1 MKRHLM
7 AIILVAATATLP
19 GSAWADDEDAPGRAV
34 ARISVLHGDVSVQR
48 GDSGDWV
55 AAAVNAPLLAEDR
68 VLTGPGSRAEIQLDW
83 SNLVRLSSNSEA
95 RLADLQ
101 NQRYQIEVARGT
113 VTFRVLRDS
122 QADIEISTPSV
133 AVRPSERGIYRVTV
147 NEDGTSEITVRQGE
161 AEVFTPSGS
170 EQIQDGQTMLARGN
184 PSDPEFQIV
193 QARGPDDFDRWSD
206 SRDRELERAAADTY
220 RYVDRSVYGAE
231 DLDGHGQWVNVSPYG
246 WVWSPYV
253 ADGWAPYHYGHW
265 SWLDWYGWSWVSYDP
280 WGWAPYHYGRWFY
293 AGSRWCWWP
302 GGIGVRTWWRPALVG
317 FVGWGG
323 GGVGFG
329 FGRVGWFPLG
339 PHEPFH
345 PWYGHG
351 LYRGYGGNTFGNNIT
366 IVNNANI
373 TNIYRNARIDRAV
386 TVVDGAD
393 FSRGRMGS
401 ATRVSAADLQRASLV
416 RGALPVA
423 PQRESLRL
431 ANRDVRVVSLPRGSG
446 NTRFYSTRPAAR
458 VDRVPFEQQ
467 QRGIER
473 MVRGGGAAQ
482 PTVGARGSSVGQPA
496 AAAPNSAGGW
506 RRVNE
511 PPASTAGSPNAGSVG
526 RGAAEARGQG
536 NNSGGWN
543 RFGRP
548 DSAARP
554 ARTTEDQPVRG
565 SSRGNSFQSPQRD
578 TSGWQ
583 RFGQPDTGS
592 RPNRGQADRPSAA
605 PAQRV
610 DTPRGGGTEARPR
623 SPSDRSWGGFGGS
636 PSYSAPRS
644 EPPAPRLY
652 APSPSYGGSSR
663 PSYSAPAPSMRSSPS
678 SGGGGSRGGGFSSGG
693 GGSHSAPSGGGSRGG
708 GGGGGGGH
716 SSGGSRR

>member
-7 AIILVAATATLP
+7 AIILVAATATLA

-68 VLTGPGSRAEIQLDW
+68 VLTGPGSRAEVQLDW
-83 SNLVRLSSNSEA
+83 SNLLRLSSNAEA

-101 NQRYQIEVARGT
+101 NQRYQIQVARGT
-113 VTFRVLRDS
+113 VTFRVLRDT

-170 EQIQDGQTMLARGN
+170 EQIQEGQTMLARGN
-184 PSDPEFQIV
+184 PTDPEFQIV
-193 QARGPDDFDRWSD
+193 QAIGPDDFDRWGD

-220 RYVDRSVYGAE
+220 QYVDRSVYGAE
-231 DLDGHGQWVNVSPYG
+231 DLEGHGQWVNVPPYG
-246 WVWSPYV
+246 WVWSPYA
-253 ADGWAPYHYGHW
+253 ADGWAPYRYGHW

-329 FGRVGWFPLG
+329 FGRVGWFPLA

-345 PWYGHG
+345 PWYGRG
-351 LYRGYGGNTFGNNIT
+351 LYRGYGGNSNNIAVVSNT
-366 IVNNANI
+366 NI

-401 ATRVSAADLQRASLV
+401 ATRVSAGDIQRASLV
-416 RGALPVA
+416 QGALPVA

-431 ANRDVRVVSLPRGSG
+431 ANRDVRVVSLPRGSE

-467 QRGIER
+467 QRGIEQ

-482 PTVGARGSSVGQPA
+482 QPTAGARGSAVGQPGSATA
-496 AAAPNSAGGW
+496 AGSSSGGW

-511 PPASTAGSPNAGSVG
+511 PPAAGGARGPA
-526 RGAAEARGQG
+526 GAAQG
-536 NNSGGWN
+536 NGSAWT
-543 RFGRP
+543 RFGQP
-548 DSAARP
+548 ESAARP
-554 ARTTEDQPVRG
+554 ARTSEIQQDRG
-565 SSRGNSFQSPQRD
+565 SSSRGNSFQSPPQRD

-583 RFGQPDTGS
+583 RFGQPDTGGRQQS
-592 RPNRGQADRPSAA
+592 RGQGDRPSAT

-610 DTPRGGGTEARPR
+610 DTPQGGGTEARPR
-623 SPSDRSWGGFGGS
+623 GSSDRSWGGYGGPP
-636 PSYSAPRS
+636 PSYSSPRMES
-644 EPPAPRLY
+644 PAPRVY
-652 APSPSYGGSSR
+652 SPSPSYGGGGSSR
-663 PSYSAPAPSMRSSPS
+663 PSYSSPGPSPRSSPS
-678 SGGGGSRGGGFSSGG
+678 SGGGGGASRGGG
-693 GGSHSAPSGGGSRGG
+693 GGSHSASSGGGSRGG
-708 GGGGGGGH
+708 GGGGGGGGH
-716 SSGGSRR
+716 SSGGGHR